1 MQARYNRNQEGIRM
15 KSNTRIVMA
24 FVISFTLTVVL
35 ACVNGQTL
43 LAALQSA
50 FGFAILTTF
59 LVTMLSWGIELAE
72 RKGFP
77 GWAGFLLVLIFNV
90 FGLLILIILP
100 ARTALHN
107 DLIPK

>member
-1 MQARYNRNQEGIRM
+1 MQARYNRNQEGICM
-15 KSNTRIVMA
+15 KSNTRIVLA
-24 FVISFTLTVVL
+24 FVISFILTVVL
-35 ACVNGQTL
+35 AYLNGRGL
-43 LAALQSA
+43 LTALQSG

-59 LVTMLSWGIELAE
+59 LVAILSWGIDLAE

-77 GWAGFLLVLIFNV
+77 GWAGFLLALIFNV

-100 ARTALHN
+100 GRTVPNH